1 MNENDRNNACKWWN
15 RGIRNGQLGVYT
27 AFFPMERCQNHPLVD
42 YAGSV
47 SFPLELVR
55 GWRTNSAVSLAGSA
69 VPSCNAV
76 FLVAAPLLVLVT
88 LHAHGLRMVTV
99 SQLDNKNCQA
109 WVVFC
114 RCITYFKVVIDSFKQ
129 SNLICSSVSSQ
140 PSRFVLRTS
149 SNRKPSCSPV
159 ALQWLITKKML
170 VDSKLWILDR
180 WFWCWENRPSNHQR
194 SYLPTDTGKITTRAK
209 ELETIVWHV
218 SEMFNDA

>member
-109 WVVFC
+109 WVVFLQVHHILQGC
-114 RCITYFKVVIDSFKQ
+114 HRLIQAKQFDLFFSFVSTFPFCA
-129 SNLICSSVSSQ
+129 SNIFEPQTQLLACG
-140 PSRFVLRTS
+140 
-149 SNRKPSCSPV
+149 V
-159 ALQWLITKKML
+159 AVTDHEKNA
-170 VDSKLWILDR
+170 
-180 WFWCWENRPSNHQR
+180 CWQ
-194 SYLPTDTGKITTRAK
+194 
-209 ELETIVWHV
+209 
-218 SEMFNDA
+218 